1 VSESDCALNAPSAPS
16 EGIGGAMSPPSHD
29 ELKKQI
35 HRDENQID
43 AITNKIETSGDFGI
57 YQSEYASRTE
67 QEAYRQD
74 ILKCKSV
81 LDNTLPGDLK
91 SSHPSNRES
100 GENK

>member
-1 VSESDCALNAPSAPS
+1 
-16 EGIGGAMSPPSHD
+16 MSPPSHD

-43 AITNKIETSGDFGI
+43 AIANKMDNPSDFGT

-81 LDNTLPGDLK
+81 LDNTRPGDPK
-91 SSHPSNRES
+91 SSHPPNKGS
-100 GENK
+100 GER

>member
-1 VSESDCALNAPSAPS
+1 
-16 EGIGGAMSPPSHD
+16 MTPPSHD

-43 AITNKIETSGDFGI
+43 AIANKMDNPSDFGS

-81 LDNTLPGDLK
+81 LDNTRPGDPK
-91 SSHPSNRES
+91 SSHPPNKGS
-100 GENK
+100 GER

>member
-1 VSESDCALNAPSAPS
+1 
-16 EGIGGAMSPPSHD
+16 MTPPSHD

-35 HRDENQID
+35 HRDETQID
-43 AITNKIETSGDFGI
+43 AIANKIDNPSDFGT

-81 LDNTLPGDLK
+81 LDNTLRGDPE
-91 SSHPSNRES
+91 SSHPSNMES
-100 GENK
+100 GDK

>member
-1 VSESDCALNAPSAPS
+1 MN
-16 EGIGGAMSPPSHD
+16 PPSHD

-43 AITNKIETSGDFGI
+43 AIANKMDNPSDFGT

-81 LDNTLPGDLK
+81 LDNTLPGDPK
-91 SSHPSNRES
+91 SSHRSDMES
-100 GENK
+100 GDK

>member
-1 VSESDCALNAPSAPS
+1 
-16 EGIGGAMSPPSHD
+16 MSPPSHD

-43 AITNKIETSGDFGI
+43 AIANKMDNPSDFGT

-81 LDNTLPGDLK
+81 LDNTLPGDPK

-100 GENK
+100 GEK

>member
-1 VSESDCALNAPSAPS
+1 MN
-16 EGIGGAMSPPSHD
+16 PPSHE

-43 AITNKIETSGDFGI
+43 AITNKIDNSGNFGT
-57 YQSEYASRTE
+57 YQSEYASRSE

-81 LDNTLPGDLK
+81 LDNTLLGNLK
-91 SSHPSNRES
+91 SSQPSNMKL
-100 GENK
+100 GEK